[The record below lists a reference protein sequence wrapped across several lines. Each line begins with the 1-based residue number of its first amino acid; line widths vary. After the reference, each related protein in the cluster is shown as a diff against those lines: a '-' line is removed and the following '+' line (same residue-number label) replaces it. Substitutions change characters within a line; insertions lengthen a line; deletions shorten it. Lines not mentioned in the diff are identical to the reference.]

1 MTPDRELVE
10 MLRPLRAERGVDMI
24 AARKSS
30 NGHGLEPD
38 WTEEPHPA
46 EQEQSPFPPDE
57 SPEEAQE
64 VEPEA
69 ARLRVVP
76 LSAFAAEEEASAEP
90 LLGTADDMIL
100 AAGGLLILY
109 GDGGTAK
116 TTLTLDAAFH
126 MAAGIPWL
134 GIEVAA
140 E

>member
-1 MTPDRELVE
+1 MTADPELVK
-10 MLRPLRAERGVDMI
+10 LLQPIPAERGVDML
-24 AARKSS
+24 AEPPFTERLDE
-30 NGHGLEPD
+30 LEM
-38 WTEEPHPA
+38 
-46 EQEQSPFPPDE
+46 SPFH
-57 SPEEAQE
+57 ANGNGAA
-64 VEPEA
+64 PEA
-69 ARLRVVP
+69 VAAASLRIVS
-76 LSAFAAEEEASAEP
+76 LESFASAEEDSAEP